1 MKPATMVRKFKGISA
16 LVVGDICL
24 DRWCH
29 YDPSE
34 SDPSRE
40 TRIPRLGIVR
50 TEVTPGAGGTVASNL
65 AALGA
70 GRVAVLGAIGQ
81 DGFGFELEQS
91 LAARDIDYS
100 LLVASSELQTF
111 TYTKLI
117 NTKNGREDK
126 PRVDFINNRRLP
138 SDVEDQLIV
147 NFHSAFKDF
156 DVIAI
161 CDQSE
166 TEQGGVVSA
175 PFREVIAEVA
185 ERYPDKVILADSR
198 TRIER
203 FRNAI
208 GKANHE
214 EAIAACK
221 KLFGRIDYPRLR
233 ETIGDAPLVIT
244 RGPKGVL
251 LFDDE
256 GRRIVPAIPPDKI
269 VDACGAGDSFSA
281 GLVLALKASGNLEE
295 ATEFAN
301 IVSSVTIEKSGTGTA
316 TVREVIAR
324 AKSLRNGTGVVH

>member
-1 MKPATMVRKFKGISA
+1 MKPATMVRKFKDISA

-65 AALGA
+65 AALG
-70 GRVAVLGAIGQ
+70 
-81 DGFGFELEQS
+81 
-91 LAARDIDYS
+91 AARDIDYS

-147 NFHSAFKDF
+147 NFHSVFKEF

-166 TEQGGVVSA
+166 TEHGGVVSA
-175 PFREVIAEVA
+175 PFRDVIAEVA
-185 ERYPDKVILADSR
+185 ERYPDKVVLADSR

-208 GKANHE
+208 GKANRE
-214 EAIAACK
+214 EAIAVCK

-233 ETIGDAPLVIT
+233 KTIGDAPLVIT
-244 RGPKGVL
+244 RGPKGVV

-256 GRRIVPAIPPDKI
+256 GRRTVPAIPPDKI
-269 VDACGAGDSFSA
+269 VDECGAGDSFSA
-281 GLVLALKASGNLEE
+281 GLVLALKASGDLEQ
-295 ATEFAN
+295 AAAFAN
-301 IVSSVTIEKSGTGTA
+301 LVSSVTIEKSGTVTA
-316 TVREVIAR
+316 TAREVVAR
-324 AKSLRNGTGVVH
+324 AKWLQNGTGVVH